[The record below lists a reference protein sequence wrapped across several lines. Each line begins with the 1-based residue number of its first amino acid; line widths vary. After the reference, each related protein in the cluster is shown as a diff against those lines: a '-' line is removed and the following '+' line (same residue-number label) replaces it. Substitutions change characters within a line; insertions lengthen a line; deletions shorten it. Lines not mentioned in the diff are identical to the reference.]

1 MARFLLALVALFVAV
16 GVANGS
22 GEPIGKSTFQSIVLG
37 NPHLW
42 LVEYMSPRC
51 GTCQEMAPVWR
62 RFVSKN
68 EGKVKFGQV
77 NIDDKG
83 ARSPREC

>member
-1 MARFLLALVALFVAV
+1 MARSLLALVALFVAV
-16 GVANGS
+16 GAANGA
-22 GEPIGKSTFQSIVLG
+22 GAPIGKSTFPSVVLG

-51 GTCQEMAPVWR
+51 GTCQEMAPVWG

-77 NIDDKG
+77 NIDDRG
-83 ARSPREC
+83 ACPPRR